1 MQNNEENKQADE
13 NIGSDR
19 EKKGN
24 LVYGGLKLLTK
35 QDLRQKRV
43 EKILTRWRLFF
54 EVFKIFLIMCRV
66 VNFIYFDGCNK
77 QHFHY
82 G

>member
-54 EVFKIFLIMCRV
+54 EVFKIFLIMFRV

>member
-54 EVFKIFLIMCRV
+54 EVFKIFLIMLRV